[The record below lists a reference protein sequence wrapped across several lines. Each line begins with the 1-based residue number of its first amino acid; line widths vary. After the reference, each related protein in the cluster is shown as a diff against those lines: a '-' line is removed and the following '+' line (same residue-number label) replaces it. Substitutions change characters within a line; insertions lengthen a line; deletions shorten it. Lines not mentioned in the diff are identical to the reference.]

1 MTIEKQV
8 KKWMEINKDDF
19 DNATFLAES
28 AADHFALNQPDE
40 DIPDWIYEIAID
52 ILPVDQ
58 EKQMKVPKEIKR
70 IYDSYNRRLKTI
82 TERVR
87 SGDKDAPLELIR
99 TMTEREQKLY
109 ELGWIIGGEDGYP
122 KLVPILKNVETSPD
136 DIS

>member
-1 MTIEKQV
+1 
-8 KKWMEINKDDF
+8 
-19 DNATFLAES
+19 
-28 AADHFALNQPDE
+28 
-40 DIPDWIYEIAID
+40 
-52 ILPVDQ
+52 
-58 EKQMKVPKEIKR
+58 MKVPKEIKR